1 MKPQAIP
8 EGIVWIISESRH
20 LSQQEKQYVY
30 PFTALFVKNSATAL
44 TEARHG
50 TLVVGDYGKYIIGI
64 PNPRTIE
71 SYFLTY
77 EDARMVLEDDGGDG
91 YCVVPVFLRKPGSA
105 EGKRFSVEDKR
116 FSVGRYVLID
126 LSGFEF
132 EQEYRGVKG
141 ATTWLI
147 DEMKAYDGKVFKI
160 EDMLKEDLALICG
173 YEWLTQWLVPVAS
186 PEHDSEG
193 FKVGDRVRINF
204 PKEHLLGGGNGTE
217 LGINHFMKKR
227 QGEVATIERVVE
239 RVSKVDA
246 FRLKFDERPGCD
258 NSWLWCST
266 WLQKA

>member
-1 MKPQAIP
+1 MIPAIP
-8 EGIVWIISESRH
+8 DYVVWVVRNTLYIDKSE
-20 LSQQEKQYVY
+20 LSYEY
-30 PFTALFVKNSATAL
+30 PFTDLSKVSLKPYQMQSLDIPDPFTGKPFFLNRSDA
-44 TEARHG
+44 EMIHG
-50 TLVVGDYGKYIIGI
+50 DLERGKDWMVMPYDSRSVVAKK
-64 PNPRTIE
+64 
-71 SYFLTY
+71 
-77 EDARMVLEDDGGDG
+77 A
-91 YCVVPVFLRKPGSA
+91 KPTSFDWS
-105 EGKRFSVEDKR
+105 KDR

-147 DEMKAYDGKVFKI
+147 DEMKDYDGKVFKI

-204 PKEHLLGGGNGTE
+204 PKEHLLGGGNGTGI
-217 LGINHFMKKR
+217 GINHFMKKR